1 MESAKPERL
10 LSLDALR
17 GFDMF
22 WIIGGDSIIHA
33 LKEYTG
39 WSWLISI
46 SHELTH
52 VDWNG
57 FQFYDLVFPL
67 FLFLS
72 GVAMPYSITRQLEN
86 GVHKK
91 NIYTKVFL
99 RALTLFIMGIVYNGL
114 GDWKFQNIRFA
125 SVLGQIGIA
134 YFFAAVIFLNT
145 TWKQQIYWVIGIL
158 LGYWGLQTI
167 APLLYDGDP
176 FTMEGSINALF
187 DQKFMPGKLYLGI
200 HDPEGWLVKI
210 SATATALIGA
220 LTGAFIKNGNYSKEK
235 KASYLL
241 ITGILLLIISFLWN
255 FILPVNKNLWTSS
268 FVIKTAGWSIVLLSA
283 FYFIIDAKGY
293 KKWAFFFMII
303 GMNPITIYL
312 ASSIVD
318 FGYTVNFV
326 FAGLISFF
334 TAALQPVVFG
344 IILVLLKWV
353 ILWFMYKRK
362 IFLKV

>member
-46 SHELTH
+46 SNELTH

-72 GVAMPYSITRQLEN
+72 GVAMPYSITRQLES
-86 GVHKK
+86 GVPKK
-91 NIYTKVFL
+91 DIYTKVFL

-145 TWKQQIYWVIGIL
+145 NWKQQIYWIIGIL
-158 LGYWGLQTI
+158 LGYWGLQAI
-167 APLLYDGDP
+167 VPLLYGGGP
-176 FTMEGSINALF
+176 FTMEGSINAFF
-187 DQKFMPGKLYLGI
+187 DQRFMPGKLYLEI

-220 LTGAFIKNGNYSKEK
+220 LTGAFIKNGNYSKGK
-235 KASYLL
+235 KTSYLFAA
-241 ITGILLLIISFLWN
+241 GILLLILSFLWN

-293 KKWAFFFMII
+293 KKWAFFFVII

-312 ASSIVD
+312 ASNIID
-318 FGYTVNFV
+318 FGYTVNFI

-334 TAALQPVVFG
+334 TAGLQPVVFG